1 MVYDEDNAIVI
12 WPEYFDIDRTRA
24 EGRRLPKSLC
34 IRNPDLDLIA
44 KGAMI
49 LDLEYRI
56 MDGKSYPGNASSKK
70 GCVRVE
76 KGKLSKTAIIPRI
89 GEVLVKNQK

>member
-1 MVYDEDNAIVI
+1 MVYDEDNAIII
-12 WPEYFDIDRTRA
+12 WPEYFDIERTRE

-34 IRNPDLDLIA
+34 VRDPDLDLIA

-56 MDGKSYPGNASSKK
+56 IDNKSYPGNALSKR

-76 KGKLSKTAIIPRI
+76 KGKMSKTELLPRI
-89 GEVLVKNQK
+89 GEILVKNQK